1 MLKGQSEPAWKDSHW
16 SNLGQFM
23 HWKKKKRIV
32 FDSRIFNCY
41 ILESIKDTKKK
52 MENRKE
58 ESLLYRSM
66 AVNKYR

>member
-1 MLKGQSEPAWKDSHW
+1 MNQLEKIPTDQIWD
-16 SNLGQFM
+16 NLCIE
-23 HWKKKKRIV
+23 KKKRIV